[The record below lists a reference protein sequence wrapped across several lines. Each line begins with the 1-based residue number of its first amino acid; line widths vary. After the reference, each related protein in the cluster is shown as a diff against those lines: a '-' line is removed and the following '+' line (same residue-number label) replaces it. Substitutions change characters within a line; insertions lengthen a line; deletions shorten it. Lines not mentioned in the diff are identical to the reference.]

1 MYTGP
6 NIVTNGLVLALDA
19 ANTKSYPGSGT
30 SWSDISGYSNTIT
43 NAGSVGPIFGNT
55 GSIAYFDYSANLTG
69 SGTYGAAYTEA
80 GSNLNNTLATS
91 SFTIEMWISRN
102 TANVGLGDRE
112 SLFSNT
118 TNTPGWRFG
127 LGASNALYYLVGG
140 AGGAGYNEGI
150 VGSNYLILDGRWI
163 HVVMVYDRQAQLG
176 SYAMYAY
183 ANGNYQGTVAL
194 SSAVTSSFVGSGGVV
209 TPGISVAC
217 CGSYKG
223 RVAKLSVYNRAITAS
238 EVLQNYNGQKSRF
251 NL

>member
-43 NAGSVGPIFGNT
+43 NNNVSFAGTAPLIYS
-55 GSIAYFDYSANLTG
+55 DYSA
-69 SGTYGAAYTEA
+69 SSAYTSA

-102 TANVGLGDRE
+102 TASVALGDRE

-118 TNTPGWRFG
+118 STASGWRFG
-127 LGASNALYYLVGG
+127 LGANALYYLISGNN
-140 AGGAGYNEGI
+140 AAGYNEGG
-150 VGSNYLILDGRWI
+150 VGSNYLTLDGRWI
-163 HVVMVYDRQAQLG
+163 HVLMVYDRQAQLG

-183 ANGNYQGTVAL
+183 ANGTYQGTTTL
-194 SSAVTSSFVGSGGVV
+194 SSAVTSSFAGNVGTGD
-209 TPGISVAC
+209 PGISQYC
-217 CGSYKG
+217 CSSYKG
-223 RVAKLSVYNRAITAS
+223 RVAKLSVYNRALSAQ
-238 EVLQNYNGQKSRF
+238 EVQQNYNGQKARF
-251 NL
+251 GLN